1 MIMRIRFAL
10 PLLCLCLGIPAFG
23 QGTTTQFA
31 EPGFV
36 NLFNGRDL
44 DTAAWDYSPL
54 WTVQDGEIR
63 AAGQVSAIEFL
74 TYKKKKFQD
83 FILKVKLILVDDK
96 GNSGIHFRSRY
107 LPGRRYN
114 VGGYQAD
121 IGWDW
126 WCRLIYWME
135 NANPNVTI
143 LAYPANDCLKSVKK
157 DNQWNEYTITAI
169 GPKIKL
175 EMNGFLCSEYT
186 ETDPA
191 RLSDSGYVAL
201 QFHNPEYTRL
211 RFRDIRIKSLD
222 SLPATAIRAGA
233 GESRQAMANRRSV
246 RPYLRNGNAQVRVA
260 EGGVI
265 YGLTGRARPELRILE

>member
-1 MIMRIRFAL
+1 MKARIGIAL
-10 PLLCLCLGIPAFG
+10 PLLGLCLGPAARG
-23 QGTTTQFA
+23 QDPAIQFA

-36 NLFNGRDL
+36 SLFNGRSL
-44 DTAAWDYSPL
+44 DTAEWDYSPL
-54 WTVQDGEIR
+54 WTVKDGEIR
-63 AAGQVSAIEFL
+63 ATGQVSAIEFL
-74 TYKKKKFQD
+74 TYRKKKFQD
-83 FILKVKLILVDDK
+83 FILKAKLILVDDK

-157 DNQWNEYTITAI
+157 DNQWNEYTLTAI

-175 EMNGFLCSEYT
+175 EMNGFTCSEYT

-191 RLSDSGYVAL
+191 RLGDSGYVAL

-222 SLPATAIRAGA
+222 SLPATALRPGA
-233 GESRQAMANRRSV
+233 GDPRRAMAKQRSA
-246 RPYLRNGNAQVRVA
+246 RLFLRDGIGQMRVA
-260 EGGVI
+260 DGGVT
-265 YGLTGRARPELRILE
+265 YGLTGKARREPRVME

>member
-1 MIMRIRFAL
+1 MRSLAISVVFLLSLAL
-10 PLLCLCLGIPAFG
+10 AGPARA
-23 QGTTTQFA
+23 QDPARQYA
-31 EPGFV
+31 EPGFES
-36 NLFNGRDL
+36 LFNGRDL
-44 DTAAWDYSPL
+44 DTAVWDYSPL
-54 WTVQDGEIR
+54 WKVQDGEIR

-74 TYKKKKFQD
+74 TYKKKKYQD
-83 FILKVKLILVDDK
+83 FILKAKLILVNDQ

-143 LAYPANDCLKSVKK
+143 LAYPGNDCLKSVKK
-157 DNQWNEYTITAI
+157 DNQWNEYVITAV

-175 EMNGFLCSEYT
+175 EMNGFLCSEFT

-191 RLSDSGYVAL
+191 RLNDSGYIAL
-201 QFHNPEYTRL
+201 QFHDPAYTQL

-222 SLPATAIRAGA
+222 PPAATALRPNAA
-233 GESRQAMANRRSV
+233 ASREG
-246 RPYLRNGNAQVRVA
+246 RPYPEQVRHFLRNDEGQMRVGNGAA
-260 EGGVI
+260 EF
-265 YGLTGRARPELRILE
+265 GLTGKARTDPQVPR